1 MLLDTLG
8 DSKPK
13 QGDTACETVAKV
25 QAEVLINKVAA
36 RVAVVNLK
44 TPADKP
50 TKVEAEALDDK
61 NGSTG

>member
-1 MLLDTLG
+1 M
-8 DSKPK
+8 
-13 QGDTACETVAKV
+13 AKV